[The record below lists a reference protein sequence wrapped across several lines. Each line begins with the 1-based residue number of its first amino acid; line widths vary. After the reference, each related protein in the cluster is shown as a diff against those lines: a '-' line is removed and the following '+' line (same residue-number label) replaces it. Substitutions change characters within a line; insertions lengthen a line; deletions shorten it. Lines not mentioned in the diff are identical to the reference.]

1 MVENDAPDAAVE
13 PQRKPWRR
21 HAAAL
26 AKGIAGF
33 IVPAACLTCRDRL
46 ADTDSVCPTCWR
58 RIDFI
63 RPPLCD
69 RLGLPMPYGTGG
81 IMVSAAAVARPP
93 AYDRA
98 RAVARFDGVMR
109 DLVHGFKYADRHEAR
124 RLFSRWMMEAGKD
137 LIGDADVVVPVPLA
151 RSRLLWRRY
160 NQAAILA
167 SDIAAA
173 RGKIFAP
180 LALKRIR
187 KTPSQVGLT
196 PDQRQ
201 RNVAGAF
208 AVPVSQQHVLADR
221 SVLLIDDVITTGA
234 TIEACAR
241 VLRRSRVARVD
252 VLALALVT

>member
-1 MVENDAPDAAVE
+1 
-13 PQRKPWRR
+13 
-21 HAAAL
+21 
-26 AKGIAGF
+26 
-33 IVPAACLTCRDRL
+33 
-46 ADTDSVCPTCWR
+46 
-58 RIDFI
+58 
-63 RPPLCD
+63 
-69 RLGLPMPYGTGG
+69 MPYDAGEV
-81 IMVSAAAVARPP
+81 MVSAAAIAHPP

-109 DLVHGFKYADRHEAR
+109 DLVHSFKYADRHEGR
-124 RLFSRWMMEAGKD
+124 RLFSRWMAEAGKD
-137 LIGDADVVVPVPLA
+137 LIGDAHIVIPVPLA

-173 RGKIFAP
+173 RGKTFAP
-180 LALKRIR
+180 LALKRVR

-208 AVPVSQQHVLADR
+208 AVPASQRPVLANR
-221 SVLLIDDVITTGA
+221 NVLLVDDVITTGA

-241 VLRRSRVARVD
+241 VLRRNGAARVD